1 MFPSQV
7 FSKFDEI
14 IKYFRYP
21 HYKMIKRQKMLLP
34 FEISSDLSEEARLV
48 DEIRNIGLKD
58 EGRLTYAEML
68 MAFRRSQG
76 IRRSTAS
83 SHDLTDSDT
92 DDDVTTDDSSHDII
106 DYLPPQT
113 QHTTPPKT
121 SSPNT
126 IHQSE
131 IELPRT
137 NRSEDNVY
145 IKHASGGSIASSR
158 HNPPKKSRISGGRK
172 RLSQRLAQPRP
183 LYNQA
188 NFGPYRSVRAIAR
201 NSNRNSS
208 KFLKNRTLESHSA
221 SQTTQFIPQT
231 YQSFPSYPRYRQPR
245 RPPPPTNWPL
255 YFLLAF
261 LLLGLMLISFI
272 PLIF

>member
-1 MFPSQV
+1 
-7 FSKFDEI
+7 
-14 IKYFRYP
+14 
-21 HYKMIKRQKMLLP
+21 MIKRQKMLLP

-92 DDDVTTDDSSHDII
+92 DDVTTDDSSHDII

-121 SSPNT
+121 SSPKT

-145 IKHASGGSIASSR
+145 IKHASGGSIASSTHR
-158 HNPPKKSRISGGRK
+158 QHKHPNNPKKSRISGGRK
-172 RLSQRLAQPRP
+172 ISQRLAQPRP

-208 KFLKNRTLESHSA
+208 KFLKSRTLDAA
-221 SQTTQFIPQT
+221 SPTQFIPQT

>member
-1 MFPSQV
+1 
-7 FSKFDEI
+7 
-14 IKYFRYP
+14 
-21 HYKMIKRQKMLLP
+21 MLLP

-92 DDDVTTDDSSHDII
+92 DDVTTDDSSHDII

-145 IKHASGGSIASSR
+145 IKHASGGSIASSTHR
-158 HNPPKKSRISGGRK
+158 QHPNNPKKSRISGGRK
-172 RLSQRLAQPRP
+172 ISQRLAQPRP

-208 KFLKNRTLESHSA
+208 KFLKSRSALESHSA

>member
-1 MFPSQV
+1 
-7 FSKFDEI
+7 
-14 IKYFRYP
+14 
-21 HYKMIKRQKMLLP
+21 MLLP

-92 DDDVTTDDSSHDII
+92 DDVTTDDSSHDII

-145 IKHASGGSIASSR
+145 IKHASGGSIASSTHR
-158 HNPPKKSRISGGRK
+158 QHKHPNNPKKSRISGGRK
-172 RLSQRLAQPRP
+172 ISQRLAQPRP

-208 KFLKNRTLESHSA
+208 KFLKSRSALESHSA

>member
-1 MFPSQV
+1 
-7 FSKFDEI
+7 
-14 IKYFRYP
+14 
-21 HYKMIKRQKMLLP
+21 MIKRQKMLLP

-92 DDDVTTDDSSHDII
+92 DDVTTDDSSHDII

-131 IELPRT
+131 NEIELPRT

-158 HNPPKKSRISGGRK
+158 QHKHPNNPKKSRISGGRK
-172 RLSQRLAQPRP
+172 ISQRLAQPRP

-208 KFLKNRTLESHSA
+208 KFLKSRTLDAA
-221 SQTTQFIPQT
+221 SPTQFIPQT

>member
-1 MFPSQV
+1 
-7 FSKFDEI
+7 
-14 IKYFRYP
+14 
-21 HYKMIKRQKMLLP
+21 MIKRQKMLLP

>member
-1 MFPSQV
+1 
-7 FSKFDEI
+7 
-14 IKYFRYP
+14 
-21 HYKMIKRQKMLLP
+21 MIKRQKMLLP

-92 DDDVTTDDSSHDII
+92 DDVTTDDSSHDII

-145 IKHASGGSIASSR
+145 IKHASGGSIASSTHR
-158 HNPPKKSRISGGRK
+158 QHKHPNNPKKSRISGGRK
-172 RLSQRLAQPRP
+172 ISQRLAQPRP

-208 KFLKNRTLESHSA
+208 KFLKSRSALESHSA